1 MRKLAIGLA
10 VFAVLGTP
18 AFAQY
23 YDPDL
28 GSGNLV
34 HGPGGAPVRPG
45 DPAYIGQRGGAY
57 NYSYDRADRGRRC
70 HIVIHREWHH
80 GRRITIR
87 ERVC

>member
-1 MRKLAIGLA
+1 MKKVALALT
-10 VFAVLGTP
+10 VSFAIAAP

-28 GSGNLV
+28 GSGNIV

-45 DPAYIGQRGGAY
+45 DPAYIGQRNGAY
-57 NYSYDRADRGRRC
+57 NYGYDRAYGPHCRVVLRHSWR
-70 HIVIHREWHH
+70 H
-80 GRRITIR
+80 GHRITVR